1 MTDVYRNPIT
11 IDKRTKLLFKSIIKL
26 DTNFMILKIAEKNAI
41 KIKIVDNKNN
51 LKLVEQYPWLL
62 NTQSYMDE

>member
-1 MTDVYRNPIT
+1 
-11 IDKRTKLLFKSIIKL
+11 
-26 DTNFMILKIAEKNAI
+26 MILKIAEKNAI